1 MNRKIALDA
10 VLEPLYASVLE
21 PARLQ
26 DFCAE
31 MAQATGSHIGAI
43 MVHDAQISRGR
54 LDLLVGG
61 DPGQMAAYEQEFAA
75 DNLWVQRSGHL
86 MGTGA
91 VLDSDTIVPREEFL
105 RSRYYNEYLR
115 AYEVQQSIAM
125 CALRDED
132 GFVTATLCRSGSL
145 NPYGEAELALLRE
158 ISPHWVN
165 AYAIQRRMSQLEQ
178 RVELLQDALDVL
190 PMAMF
195 LLDARQRI
203 VRMNAS
209 AEAMLASGQ
218 LRLSTQGL
226 TAPGNDAA
234 ALQRLLREA
243 TVGNSHAG
251 TTSRH
256 QGTLTLRDAS
266 GRHVLAAS
274 AHPLSPMQ
282 GGLGS
287 RETAVLFVQPVGRP
301 APSGIKP
308 LMRQLFGLTEAE
320 AALAE
325 AFHCH
330 VDLAAAAAACG
341 ITAGTAQTRLKL
353 IYAKTGE
360 HSQPSLMRLMSTIA
374 GISGTPV

>member
-1 MNRKIALDA
+1 MTKKAALHA

-21 PARLQ
+21 PERLQ
-26 DFCAE
+26 DFCAG

-43 MVHDAQISRGR
+43 MVHDAQITRGR

-61 DPGQMAAYEQEFAA
+61 DPEQMGAYEQEFAG

-86 MGTGA
+86 MNTGA

-115 AYEVQQSIAM
+115 AYEVEQSIAL
-125 CALRDED
+125 CALRDQD

-145 NPYGEAELALLRE
+145 NPYGDKELALLRE
-158 ISPHWVN
+158 LAPHWVN

-178 RVELLQDALDVL
+178 KVESLQSALDVL

-203 VRMNAS
+203 VRMNAA
-209 AEAMLASGQ
+209 AEAVLASGQ
-218 LRLSTQGL
+218 LRLSTEGL

-243 TVGNSHAG
+243 TVGNCQAR
-251 TTSRH
+251 TTARY

-266 GRHVLAAS
+266 GRHALAAS

-287 RETAVLFVQPVGRP
+287 LETAVLFVQPVGK
-301 APSGIKP
+301 STSNGLKQ
-308 LMRQLFGLTEAE
+308 LMRRLFDLTDAE
-320 AALAE
+320 ALLAE

-330 VDLAAAAAACG
+330 VDLSAAAAACG
-341 ITAGTAQTRLKL
+341 ITPGTAQTRLKL

-360 HSQPSLMRLMSTIA
+360 HSQAALMRLMSTIA
-374 GISGTPV
+374 RISGP